1 MAIKVGGTTVID
13 DSRALNNITSVD
25 ATTVAALGTAGVGAG
40 GGVVGLTADGAISST
55 DPVILTDTGKAASVT
70 ISTPP
75 LDDTEWLSSSENN
88 NSVLYHQTNDKYIA
102 IYRNGSDIDYKIGTP
117 SNGSISWSSTTTLR
131 SGGSSRFAAIYN
143 PSENLVIFIQP
154 DGSHSDPVVRKY
166 SLSGNTLTDLGGS
179 QTKSG
184 MTTTNYF
191 TMCYHPFSQTVFCA
205 FTASNSTIIY
215 GLCIKNTDSG
225 LSANDVSI
233 NGASLRIAD
242 VSAST
247 TTDRIFIQYREANT
261 SGDSWISRG
270 SISASGTINNFDY
283 DYQVGNYQKVPQ
295 GMAIDKDGVL
305 VAAFYDQAASGI
317 SKYVRWDFIGG
328 PVSQGSSSRL
338 PSYSNPLL
346 MTEPNT
352 GTIYVTYVNNP
363 GANGSLRQFTLD
375 TSSTISESAE
385 TTIVSS
391 DVSSLQG
398 DLWNSEVTSYAGYKQ
413 PFTYT
418 TSTNSTM
425 RSRTL
430 PAPSTNLSSTNLLGL
445 ASETKAD
452 GESVDIAV
460 IGPTVDGYTGLTI
473 GSLYYVQEDGTIT
486 TSSTDAQLIGKAIS
500 ATKILIT
507 QV

>member
-40 GGVVGLTADGAISST
+40 GGVVGLTADGAISAT
-55 DPVILTDTGKAASVT
+55 DPVILTDTGEAASVAIT
-70 ISTPP
+70 TPP
-75 LDDTEWLSSSENN
+75 LDDTEWAVNADPF
-88 NSVLYHQTNDKYIA
+88 NSVIYHQTNDRYIA
-102 IYRNGSDIDYKIGTP
+102 IYRTGSGIDYKVGTP
-117 SNGSISWSSTTTLR
+117 SGGSVSWSSATTLR
-131 SGGSSRFAAIYN
+131 SGGSNRFAAIYN

-154 DGSHSDPVVRKY
+154 NSSHSDPVVRKY
-166 SLSGNTLTDLGGS
+166 SLSGNTLTELGGAL
-179 QTKSG
+179 TKSG
-184 MTTTNYF
+184 ITTANYF
-191 TMCYHPFSQTVFCA
+191 SMCYHPFSQTVFCA
-205 FTASNSTIIY
+205 FVAFTGTVIY
-215 GLCIKNTDSG
+215 GLCIKNTGGG
-225 LSANDVSI
+225 LSADDVSVSGS
-233 NGASLRIAD
+233 NLQLAG

-247 TTDRIFIQYREANT
+247 TTDRVFVQYREGVAN
-261 SGDSWISRG
+261 GNSWISRG

-283 DYQVGNYQKVPQ
+283 DYQVGNYQKIPV
-295 GMAIDKDGVL
+295 GMALDKDGVL
-305 VAAFYDQAASGI
+305 VAAFYDQAASYI
-317 SKYVRWDFIGG
+317 SKYVRWDTINGG
-328 PVSQGSSSRL
+328 ISQVNSSRL
-338 PSYSNPLL
+338 PASSDPLL
-346 MTEPNT
+346 ITEPNT
-352 GTIYVTYVNNP
+352 GTIYVTYVNNA
-363 GANGSLRQFTLD
+363 GANGSLKQFTLD

-391 DVSSLQG
+391 DVAALQS
-398 DLWNSEVTSYAGYKQ
+398 DLNNSQVTSYAGYKQ
-413 PFTYT
+413 PFTYI
-418 TSTNSTM
+418 TSSNTGY

-460 IGPTVDGYTGLTI
+460 IGSTVDGYTGLTI
-473 GSLYYVQEDGTIT
+473 GSLYYVQKDGTIT